1 MKDQALIRI
10 AEETTKAL
18 ADAHPYSSAKRT
30 IPSYNALLSAAK
42 ANHPGDPFLT
52 ALPLFE
58 LNREGRGEEDN
69 TSTAEMIA
77 LFAQIRI
84 VLESLLE
91 EAGECPSAAR

>member
-18 ADAHPYSSAKRT
+18 KEAHPYSSARRT
-30 IPSYNALLSAAK
+30 VPSYNALLQAAK
-42 ANHPGDPFLT
+42 ANHPGDPFLS
-52 ALPLFE
+52 ALPLFD
-58 LNREGRGEEDN
+58 LNQEGRGCEEDN

-84 VLESLLE
+84 VLEALME
-91 EAGECPSAAR
+91 ESGTPVAR